1 MGNTVDRYKI
11 LNEISSVISQSL
23 DLEEILCSA
32 LEQVLLAADLDTG
45 GIYLFD
51 EKSKLLKVAAH
62 HGFEPDFIKEID
74 NLKYGEG
81 FSGLVMEKGQPLVI
95 RDISQEKRL
104 SRSIVNEAG
113 LTSLVVVPVCSKQK
127 TLGTLFLIS
136 HDLRDFDDQEVQR
149 TFYRAH
155 GGADAW
161 MIITAPD
168 LRGMDFLAHAVLSP
182 GHMIEA
188 HIDPYE
194 EIYFI
199 LEGQGLIRVGDEE
212 KPVRPMDATYL
223 PAGVPHALT
232 NTGASDLK
240 ILVVAA
246 PPVRDMRDY

>member
-136 HDLRDFDDQEVQR
+136 HDLRDFDDQEVQLLISAGQQIGVAVDNA
-149 TFYRAH
+149 FHANLLAQNSH
-155 GGADAW
+155 CCASFLVLWASV
-161 MIITAPD
+161 
-168 LRGMDFLAHAVLSP
+168 LRPRF
-182 GHMIEA
+182 
-188 HIDPYE
+188 
-194 EIYFI
+194 
-199 LEGQGLIRVGDEE
+199 
-212 KPVRPMDATYL
+212 
-223 PAGVPHALT
+223 
-232 NTGASDLK
+232 LK
-240 ILVVAA
+240 IKKPWALSVC
-246 PPVRDMRDY
+246 PRL